1 MTNWIAV
8 VDDDMTTLKMA
19 GRILS
24 NNNMRVSAM
33 NSGKA
38 LLTFMKDNR
47 PDIVLLDISMP
58 DMDGFETLK
67 LLRIQEKN
75 DGYDSVPVIF
85 LTADEDK
92 DSEKK
97 GLELGAS
104 DYVRKPFVPDV
115 LLHRIQ
121 NIVAN
126 NETIKNLEEEA
137 SIDKLTGFLN
147 KSAVD
152 EKLQRICHFSK
163 GMLVMA
169 DLDSFKLVNDIY
181 GHDMGDKV
189 LSMFAGLIKQNTRKE
204 DILGRVG
211 GDEFIIFI
219 KNIVDEYAIKRI
231 CENINTQLMIEA
243 KKMMGED
250 MHIPL
255 GASMGVVFVPMQGSE
270 YEKLYSMADKALYR
284 VKKNGKHDFELY
296 ASRDEFGSEHEGVE
310 VEENADLEHINM
322 ILKER
327 SAPSSALWVGNDA
340 FTQLYR
346 FFTRYIESYRGHAC
360 KVLFNFS
367 VLKDIAG
374 LEKNFQEMMED
385 FGEILKNLL
394 RKSDIMVQSK
404 ANQFL
409 LLLPEVDEDHLDSVL
424 DRIEKGWSDYEYSD
438 YVAIIYEREMVVSE
452 DVVADERRME

>member
-1 MTNWIAV
+1 MNWIAV

-33 NSGKA
+33 NSGRA
-38 LLTFMKDNR
+38 LLNFMKENR
-47 PDIVLLDISMP
+47 PDIVLLDIAMP
-58 DMDGFETLK
+58 EMDGFDTLK
-67 LLRIQEKN
+67 LLREQEKK
-75 DGYDSVPVIF
+75 DGFDPVPVIF
-85 LTADEDK
+85 LTADEDR
-92 DSEKK
+92 DSEKR

-104 DYVRKPFVPDV
+104 DYVRKPFVPDI

-126 NETIKNLEEEA
+126 TETIKNLEEEA
-137 SIDKLTGFLN
+137 SLDKLTGFLN
-147 KSAVD
+147 KAAID
-152 EKLQRICHFSK
+152 EKLQRVCRMSK

-189 LSMFAGLIKQNTRKE
+189 LSMFASLIKQNTRRE
-204 DILGRVG
+204 DLLGRVG
-211 GDEFIIFI
+211 GDEFVIFI

-231 CENINTQLMIEA
+231 CDNINKQLIIEA

-250 MHIPL
+250 MSIPL
-255 GASMGVVFVPMQGSE
+255 GVSMGVVFVPMQGSE

-284 VKKNGKHDFELY
+284 VKKNGKHGFELY
-296 ASRDEFGSEHEGVE
+296 ASREDYHEHEGVE
-310 VEENADLEHINM
+310 IDDTADLEHINM

-327 SAPSSALWVGNDA
+327 NEPTSALWVGNDA

-346 FFTRYIESYRGHAC
+346 FFTRYIESYKGHAC

-367 VLKDIAG
+367 ILNDISG
-374 LEKNFQEMMED
+374 LNKSFQEMMED

-409 LLLPEVDEDHLDSVL
+409 LLLPEVDEEHLDSVL
-424 DRIEKGWSDYEYSD
+424 DRIEKGWSDYEFSD
-438 YVAIIYEREMVVSE
+438 YVAIIYEREEIVSE
-452 DVVADERRME
+452 DNGVDERRIN